1 MTLPASVLWPLP
13 LSAELED
20 KNIYAQDA
28 VHFVEKNARA
38 PYAEWVEISPQTRI
52 YPEQIKDFIF

>member
-1 MTLPASVLWPLP
+1 MPCLLLKKTRV
-13 LSAELED
+13 
-20 KNIYAQDA
+20 
-28 VHFVEKNARA
+28 R